1 MRVSNK
7 LSKFSIEEL
16 KRFKENVLIVQSKEE
31 LLEMIDRTIQ
41 QKEEEL
47 INHMN
52 SKFLVDWFNIDKQ
65 NITLLHTNGIDN
77 LVQLRNLTEEN
88 LREISGMTESSYEQI
103 CWARDFF
110 DATSMV
116 QNIPAKRDNMTIVK
130 VIVKQVEEC
139 NKKHPNV

>member
-1 MRVSNK
+1 MRVSK
-7 LSKFSIEEL
+7 RLSKFSVEEL
-16 KRFKENVLIVQSKEE
+16 KSFKENVLMVQSREE

-47 INHMN
+47 INCMN

-65 NITLLHTNGIDN
+65 NITLLHANGIDN

-88 LREISGMTESSYEQI
+88 LRDISGMTESAYEQI

-110 DATSMV
+110 DVTPLV
-116 QNIPAKRDNMTIVK
+116 QNIPANSDNVVIAK

-139 NKKHPNV
+139 SVRHPNV